1 MAAKLNEDGSV
12 NGEAKELMSWTVKEN
27 ILAGAKAD
35 TSELV
40 DGVRSESPDESTS
53 GRNR

>member
-40 DGVRSESPDESTS
+40 DGVRLKAQTKALPA
-53 GRNR
+53 RNR

>member
-12 NGEAKELMSWTVKEN
+12 NGEAKELMIWTVKEN

-40 DGVRSESPDESTS
+40 ERPV
-53 GRNR
+53 